1 MSKIQRIN
9 LYYRLVRDQAS
20 KTFDIFAQ
28 RVRKHAATLPE
39 TALRPSAAPDESAST
54 GRPLAGSAQNG
65 SSSKSSWGAG
75 WVISSFTNKISAARG
90 EMQAGVNTGTAATT
104 VAATTAAGN
113 DGGGGGGSSGAHSTA
128 ATGPHHHRPSHGRPH
143 PTSIRSMPADLRDD
157 KLVQPEGPTPEIAGP
172 ASYFGDYD
180 DGAGGGGGDDDDD
193 NDDVKDA
200 WGAMMEDD
208 DDGDNEDGDNDK
220 IKPGK
225 EGGAE
230 QKEKEVKQPVSTA
243 FFDSSEEP
251 DFAGWLAAQ
260 AAQAKAKHKPL
271 PKGLAPKSQRPANT
285 ASSGAAGTRAAAAAA
300 AKPAS
305 VRRAA
310 TTTAATTT
318 TNTTTTISRTKALT
332 VTAPSKANDNAGG
345 GGGGGDNDGD
355 DDDAWGDGWD

>member
-1 MSKIQRIN
+1 VLKIQRIN

-39 TALRPSAAPDESAST
+39 TALRPSAAQDESASA

-90 EMQAGVNTGTAATT
+90 EMQAGVNTGTTT
-104 VAATTAAGN
+104 TTAAATSAAGG
-113 DGGGGGGSSGAHSTA
+113 DGGGGSGGAQPTA
-128 ATGPHHHRPSHGRPH
+128 ATGPHHHRPPHGRPH

-157 KLVQPEGPTPEIAGP
+157 KLVQPEEPTPEIAGP

-180 DGAGGGGGDDDDD
+180 EGAGGD
-193 NDDVKDA
+193 NDAEDA
-200 WGAMMEDD
+200 WGAMMEDGD
-208 DDGDNEDGDNDK
+208 DDDNNSK
-220 IKPGK
+220 IKPEK

-230 QKEKEVKQPVSTA
+230 EKEKEEEKARVKQPVSAA
-243 FFDSSEEP
+243 FFDDSEEP
-251 DFAGWLAAQ
+251 DFGGWLAAQ

-285 ASSGAAGTRAAAAAA
+285 AAAAAT

-305 VRRAA
+305 FRRAA
-310 TTTAATTT
+310 TTAAITTT
-318 TNTTTTISRTKALT
+318 PTTTIAPIPRTKAQT
-332 VTAPSKANDNAGG
+332 VTAPSNGNDNAGRGG
-345 GGGGGDNDGD
+345 GGGGGDDGIDD
-355 DDDAWGDGWD
+355 DDDAWGDGWN